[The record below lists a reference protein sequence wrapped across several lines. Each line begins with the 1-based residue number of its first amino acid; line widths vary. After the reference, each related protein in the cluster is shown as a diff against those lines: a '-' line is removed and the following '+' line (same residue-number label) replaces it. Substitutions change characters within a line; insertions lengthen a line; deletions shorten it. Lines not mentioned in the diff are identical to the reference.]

1 MILSQ
6 LDLQGNPIAEVSQA
20 TANLQSLPT
29 PGRLAVMA
37 ATGAD
42 IRLLLV
48 MLIALQLP
56 VSDLLNAAGC

>member
-1 MILSQ
+1 MNLSQ
-6 LDLQGNPIAEVSQA
+6 LDLQGNPIQTDV
-20 TANLQSLPT
+20 QSGGLPT

-42 IRLLLV
+42 LRLLLV
-48 MLIALQLP
+48 MLIALQIP

>member
-1 MILSQ
+1 MTLSQ
-6 LDLQGNPIAEVSQA
+6 LDLQGNPIAEAVQGSG
-20 TANLQSLPT
+20 NLPS

>member
-6 LDLQGNPIAEVSQA
+6 LDLQGNPIAEAVQGSG
-20 TANLQSLPT
+20 NLPS

>member
-1 MILSQ
+1 MSQ
-6 LDLQGNPIAEVSQA
+6 LDLNGTPIAEAVQGSG
-20 TANLQSLPT
+20 NLPS

-42 IRLLLV
+42 LRLLLV